1 MQVGL
6 LLEGR
11 MLSLERGPSRADV
24 DIKVHILKAPSMCHS
39 QSLACIL
46 TNVKPCDHCLS
57 LPAHAGLSMSTPVK
71 GCCRSRSEKQHRLTD
86 ACSTL
91 PCLLLDALVSKYIH
105 HCFIYMA
112 WPLQIGSRLNHSQKP
127 FHISRGA
134 PTFLRKCCHCCT
146 TSSPDA
152 NSLQV
157 PQLQWLRA
165 SCICL
170 PAMPR
175 SLMPSEKSLNAQ
187 AVTQATIVS
196 PQGTGCSLAESQP
209 RRFDFKY
216 LHTAKGAAD
225 RRGGTWTH

>member
-1 MQVGL
+1 MHAAPFRACCLMLWCQNISIIVFYLHGMAL
-6 LLEGR
+6 ADWLTVETIHRSHFTSAEG
-11 MLSLERGPSRADV
+11 P
-24 DIKVHILKAPSMCHS
+24 
-39 QSLACIL
+39 
-46 TNVKPCDHCLS
+46 
-57 LPAHAGLSMSTPVK
+57 
-71 GCCRSRSEKQHRLTD
+71 
-86 ACSTL
+86 
-91 PCLLLDALVSKYIH
+91 
-105 HCFIYMA
+105 
-112 WPLQIGSRLNHSQKP
+112 
-127 FHISRGA
+127 